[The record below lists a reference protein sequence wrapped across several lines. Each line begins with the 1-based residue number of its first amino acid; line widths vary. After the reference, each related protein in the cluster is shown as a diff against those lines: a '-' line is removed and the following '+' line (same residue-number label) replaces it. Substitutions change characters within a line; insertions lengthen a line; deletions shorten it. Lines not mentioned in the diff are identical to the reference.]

1 MANPVVQLEFS
12 DELGSL
18 VIRMVGDDSTRAMG
32 SLLSSNILRAALPYF
47 DFVITE
53 TYDGIPD
60 AVVEDVGSGQVRL
73 SHLGGSWSYA
83 ASSTSFAW
91 DLTKVLLHHLA
102 LKSAMGGRVLF
113 HAAAFEVKRKV
124 VLVPGKAVL
133 GKA

>member
-73 SHLGGSWSYA
+73 SHLGVVG
-83 ASSTSFAW
+83 
-91 DLTKVLLHHLA
+91 VMQRHQLHLR
-102 LKSAMGGRVLF
+102 GT
-113 HAAAFEVKRKV
+113 
-124 VLVPGKAVL
+124 
-133 GKA
+133 